1 MGAAFGCRAVQ
12 QPQRWLHLA
21 CLSLLRALVL
31 VCSMNWKRHMTN
43 WRQGERDGEGGR
55 GREERRRERVC
66 VWRQSHGQSH
76 LRGGVNTNSSSS
88 IHPSAAAAAAVQ
100 RRGAAQGDAAAAV
113 TCDRWQCSHASKGRA
128 RPHLHLLLL
137 VVVVVVVRGPRQP
150 AVQHTQRGTA
160 QSNVTWV
167 RAADVPHAPRG
178 RKRASMDACE
188 GPGPRCLVPAMNAN
202 GPLDRRHTRVG
213 EVLH

>member
-1 MGAAFGCRAVQ
+1 MEIKGG
-12 QPQRWLHLA
+12 
-21 CLSLLRALVL
+21 
-31 VCSMNWKRHMTN
+31 
-43 WRQGERDGEGGR
+43 GGR
-55 GREERRRERVC
+55 GREERRREC

-160 QSNVTWV
+160 QSNVTWAL
-167 RAADVPHAPRG
+167 AADVPQALHG
-178 RKRASMDACE
+178 RKRASMEACE
-188 GPGPRCLVPAMNAN
+188 GAASRCLVPAMNAS
-202 GPLDRRHTRVG
+202 GPATRRHTQVG